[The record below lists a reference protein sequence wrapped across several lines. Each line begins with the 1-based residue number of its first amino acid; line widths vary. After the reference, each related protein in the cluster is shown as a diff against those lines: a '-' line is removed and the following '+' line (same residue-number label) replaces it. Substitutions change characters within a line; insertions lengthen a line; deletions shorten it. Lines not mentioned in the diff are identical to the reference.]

1 MAHLDLFRVLFLT
14 NNCIKVYADFQK
26 QITKNFKR
34 NSITMEKNLYIDA
47 SHPDETRIVLK
58 SDSSIEEYEYEN
70 KNKVNF
76 KNNIYLGTVSRV
88 EPSLQAAF
96 INFGRLKHGF
106 LAFNDIQSDYYQ
118 IPTEDKDK
126 LREAEEKI
134 REDLKNT
141 NQTDI
146 NNPFNGDDDGNGN
159 KTSIE
164 NEGDSKINI
173 EENSDFNQ
181 KNIEKKKYREK
192 LGNTYGLKRYKI
204 QEVVKPGQV
213 ILIQVIKE
221 ERGQKGAA
229 LTTFISLAGKYM
241 VLMPNTAKGG
251 GISRKI
257 FNSSDRNKIRK
268 ILNEIEIPK
277 SMGVIVRTAGAN
289 KTKNEIEKD
298 FMNTATTW
306 DQIKTKAVESNAP
319 ALIYEEGDIIKRALR
334 DIYDNETKN
343 VYVDGN
349 EGYQKAKAFM
359 KELVPK
365 NVKFVKK
372 FRGKIP
378 LFHEAGIEKSLNN
391 IFEPT
396 VKLKSGGYLVINP
409 TEALVA
415 IDINSGQ
422 STKATNI
429 EKTALNT
436 NLESAEEIARQLKIR
451 DLSGLIVIDF
461 IDMINFHNRRMVERK
476 MRDSI
481 KKDRARIQVGRISNF
496 GLLEMTRQRLRE
508 GSVNWETNLS
518 LESFALKIIKKI
530 EMLAFTN
537 KIKFINAYVPEKV
550 KLYVDVTL
558 KKEIEYFQDKY
569 SFVITFFS
577 EPTLIIPEYKIL
589 LLNKNKKIVTNIE
602 SINSKGLIDITKVKK
617 TKSESVKKIK
627 KVVKLNKEKKTKS
640 TKKIV
645 KKKKLKSP
653 RTLWV
658 RRKK

>member
-1 MAHLDLFRVLFLT
+1 
-14 NNCIKVYADFQK
+14 
-26 QITKNFKR
+26 
-34 NSITMEKNLYIDA
+34 MEKNLYIDA
-47 SHPDETRIVLK
+47 SHPNETRIVLK
-58 SDSSIEEYEYEN
+58 SDNSIEEYEFED
-70 KNKVNF
+70 KNNLNF
-76 KNNIYLGTVSRV
+76 KNNIYLATVSRV

-96 INFGRLKHGF
+96 VNFGRDRHGF

-126 LREAEEKI
+126 LQQAEEKI
-134 REDLKNT
+134 REDLKN
-141 NQTDI
+141 NVSDKI
-146 NNPFNGDDDGNGN
+146 NNNLSQKTELEVVDEN
-159 KTSIE
+159 KDTS
-164 NEGDSKINI
+164 
-173 EENSDFNQ
+173 EEAE
-181 KNIEKKKYREK
+181 KNNDNDKGKKYREK
-192 LGNTYGLKRYKI
+192 LKNTYGLKRYRI
-204 QEVVKPGQV
+204 QEVIKPGQV
-213 ILIQVIKE
+213 ILIQVLKE

-257 FNSSDRNKIRK
+257 FNSSDRTKIRN

-289 KTKNEIEKD
+289 KTKNEIQKD
-298 FMNTATTW
+298 FQNTLGTW
-306 DQIKTKAVESNAP
+306 EQIRNKAVESNAP
-319 ALIYEEGDIIKRALR
+319 SIIYEEGDIIKRALR

-343 VYVDGN
+343 IYVDGN
-349 EGYQKAKAFM
+349 EGYQKTKSFM

-372 FRGKIP
+372 YRGKIP
-378 LFHEAGIEKSLNN
+378 LFHETGIEKQLNN

-422 STKATNI
+422 STKQINI

-436 NLESAEEIARQLKIR
+436 NLEAAEEIAKQIKIR

-461 IDMINFHNRRMVERK
+461 IDMMNFYNRRTVEKK
-476 MRDSI
+476 MRESI
-481 KKDRARIQVGRISNF
+481 RKDRARIQVGKISNF

-508 GSVNWETNLS
+508 GSIKWETNLS
-518 LESFALKIIKKI
+518 MDSFALKIIKKV

-537 KIKFINAYVPEKV
+537 KTKIIDVFIPEKV
-550 KLYVDVTL
+550 KLYIDSSL
-558 KKEIEYFQDKY
+558 EKEINYFQKKY
-569 SFVITFFS
+569 GFKINFNGS
-577 EPTLIIPEYKIL
+577 PDLIVPEYKID
-589 LLNKNKKIVTNIE
+589 LLNKSKKSISKIENINQVISFKKE
-602 SINSKGLIDITKVKK
+602 DKKPPTKRKDLKK
-617 TKSESVKKIK
+617 VE
-627 KVVKLNKEKKTKS
+627 KVVKLQKDKKVS
-640 TKKIV
+640 KI
-645 KKKKLKSP
+645 KKKVTKISKTP

-658 RRKK
+658 RKKKVV